1 MAAIADWFTAPDA
14 SIGEMPETE
23 AQRAA
28 RYAAKDVVDKL
39 GVRPGDAVLYE
50 GAKKDADLVR
60 RIRAKAGRPPARPG
74 EQADVIMF
82 WPGSAQEVT
91 PALRRLRNRMT
102 PTAGLWVVTAK
113 RDKERAGRPYLA
125 SDVIALGLAAGLV
138 DNKICSVSET
148 DTAMRFVIRRS
159 ER

>member
-1 MAAIADWFTAPDA
+1 MAVIADWFTAPDA
-14 SIGEMPETE
+14 SIGGMPETE

-39 GVRPGDAVLYE
+39 GVKPGDAVLFE
-50 GAKKDADLVR
+50 GVKKDADLVR
-60 RIRAKAGRPPARPG
+60 RIRLKAGRPVARAG
-74 EQADVIMF
+74 EHADVIVF
-82 WPGSAQEVT
+82 WATSAEEVT
-91 PALRRLRNRMT
+91 PALRRLRKRMT
-102 PTAGLWVVTAK
+102 PAGGLWVITAK
-113 RDKERAGRPYLA
+113 RDKERAGRPYLG